1 VNARVHRVTQR
12 TPELM
17 LAQELGR
24 LHPIP
29 AVAHTVCFGETRKV
43 SEQST
48 ISIGSALYSV
58 PSELVEQ
65 KVWARADGDELI
77 VIHVGA
83 DGPRE
88 VARHRLTTPGRPSI
102 QDEHYPPKPPGALER
117 VPRAQSAA
125 EAAFLAIGPGASAWL
140 TRAAAAGA
148 GRVRRKM
155 AEAVDLAKLHGPEPV
170 EEALRIAAD
179 AGRFDEGAL
188 AAILAHHQTQGAQVI
203 AFPTREA
210 SSLQRSTRAWEGFGA

>member
-1 VNARVHRVTQR
+1 VNGRVHRVTQR
-12 TPELM
+12 TPAVMLTEELR
-17 LAQELGR
+17 R

-29 AVAHTVCFGETRKV
+29 AVAHTLCFGETRKV
-43 SEQST
+43 SDQST

-58 PSELVEQ
+58 PSSLVEQ

-77 VIHVGA
+77 VIHIGPE
-83 DGPRE
+83 GPRE
-88 VARHRLTTPGRPSI
+88 VARHQLTTPGRPSI
-102 QDEHYPPKPPGALER
+102 QDQHYPPKPPGALQR

-125 EAAFLAIGPGASAWL
+125 EAAFLKIGPGASAWL

-155 AEAVDLAKLHGPEPV
+155 AEAVDLAKLHGPDPV
-170 EEALRIAAD
+170 DDALRIAAD

-188 AAILAHHQTQGAQVI
+188 AAILAHHQSQSAQVI
-203 AFPTREA
+203 AFPARDE
-210 SSLQRSTRAWEGFGA
+210 SSLQRSTRAWEGFRA

>member
-1 VNARVHRVTQR
+1 VNGRVHRVTQR

-17 LAQELGR
+17 LAQELRR

-29 AVAHTVCFGETRKV
+29 AVGHTVCFGETRKV
-43 SEQST
+43 SDQST

-58 PSELVEQ
+58 PSSLVEQ
-65 KVWARADGDELI
+65 RVWARADGDELI
-77 VIHVGA
+77 VIHVGP

-125 EAAFLAIGPGASAWL
+125 EAAFLGIGPGASAWL

-155 AEAVDLAKLHGPEPV
+155 AEAVDLAKLHGPAPV
-170 EEALRIAAD
+170 EQALRVAAD

-188 AAILAHHQTQGAQVI
+188 AAILAHQQSQGAQVI
-203 AFPTREA
+203 AFPAREA